1 MKSKLLFSGI
11 LLLGTM
17 LLSFM
22 FQEDKTQLLLQ
33 RFQKYTETYT
43 QEKVYLH
50 TDKPYYAIGDEIWFK
65 AYLVDAK
72 NLKPSSVSNVL
83 YVELIDQKDILKK
96 IIKIPLIAGF
106 GWGNITLADSLNEG
120 NYRLRAYSNWMRNFS
135 EAYFYDHSFKV
146 ADIRSSQ
153 LITTTSYSFE
163 KSSNGDVVKAVL
175 NFKNLDDY
183 PYANKEVNYTVE
195 LENKQVHKGKG
206 ITDDAGN
213 VNIQFSNN
221 KPNLSNKGILNANIK
236 IADHTIVR
244 KSIPIISESNDI
256 DVQFFPEGGDLVENL
271 RARVAFKAV
280 GKDGLGKEVSG
291 YIQDSDGVKVAKF
304 NTKHLGMGSFYLAT
318 TNDKT
323 YEAVVA
329 FADGSEKK
337 FTIPKAKTS
346 GVVFNVFKRTLDTLS
361 VRVIP
366 NQVFQ
371 SEHLDKK
378 FNIILQ
384 SSGNVIY
391 SAQSKLSERGF
402 AFSLPMD
409 NFPTGIIQVTLFN
422 DNLEPLAERLIFNNK
437 QNFLRLTAQTDKNTY
452 NKRDSVLLEIQGKDP
467 NNFPVLGSFSV
478 SVTDETKV
486 PVNEEEEHTIFS
498 ELLLN
503 SDLQGYIERPNYYF
517 HNQNEE
523 KLDNL
528 DLLMLTQ
535 GWRRFKWEDIVT
547 NQMPPLNFKSEK
559 TLKISGK
566 VLNNKKP
573 VEEGNV
579 TIFSSSAGLFIMQ
592 AKTDHEGR
600 FEVDSLMFPDSTKF
614 VVQARTIKNKKFV
627 EIIMDD
633 NGYPATANP
642 YQNGDLNYNINSSM
656 ITYLKNNKTQYEELL
671 KYGLVSKTILLD
683 EVKVVQKAKVLEHST
698 NLNGPGNADRVI
710 TEEQLQNAPTLEIA
724 LQGMTAGLI
733 FQNGVPYFTRNM
745 GTPIQIVLD
754 GMYVESDLLSAIV
767 PQDVASVEIL
777 KTPSY
782 TAIYGSYGVGGVI
795 VINTKRGGGRSVVNV
810 YTPGLIN
817 YMPLG
822 YLKPKEFYVP
832 VYDTKEAQPMADLR
846 STIYWNP
853 YIITDSL
860 GSASLKFFNADG
872 SGNYKVVL
880 EGMDLNGHI
889 GRKVIRYRVN

>member
-11 LLLGTM
+11 LLLGSL

-22 FQEDKTQLLLQ
+22 FQEDKTELLLQ
-33 RFQKYTETYT
+33 RFQNYTDTYV

-65 AYLVDAK
+65 AYLVEAK
-72 NLKPSSVSNVL
+72 DLKPSYVSNIL
-83 YVELIDQKDILKK
+83 YVELIDQKDVLKK
-96 IIKIPLIAGF
+96 VIKIPLIAGF
-106 GWGNITLADSLNEG
+106 GWGNITLADSLSEG

-146 ADIRSSQ
+146 ADVRSSQ
-153 LITTTSYSFE
+153 LITTTNYDFE
-163 KSSNGDVVKAVL
+163 KSTNGDLIKATL
-175 NFKNLDDY
+175 NFKNLDNY

-206 ITDDAGN
+206 TTDDAGN
-213 VNIQFSNN
+213 LNIQFLNN
-221 KPNLSNKGILNANIK
+221 RPNLSNNGILNANIK
-236 IADHTIVR
+236 IAEHTIVK
-244 KSIPIISESNDI
+244 KSIPIISNANDI
-256 DVQFFPEGGDLVENL
+256 DVQFFPEGGDLVGNL
-271 RARVAFKAV
+271 RTKVAFKAV
-280 GKDGLGKEVSG
+280 GKDGLGKDVSG
-291 YIQDSDGVKVAKF
+291 YIQDNEGLKLAKF
-304 NTKHLGMGSFYLAT
+304 TTKHLGMGSFYLAT
-318 TNDKT
+318 SNDKT
-323 YEAVVA
+323 YEAVVT
-329 FADGSEKK
+329 FSDGSEKK
-337 FTIPKAKTS
+337 IPISKAKTS
-346 GVVFNVFKRTLDTLS
+346 GLSFNVFRKSTDTLGL
-361 VRVIP
+361 RIIP
-366 NQVFQ
+366 NEAFWSVNQ
-371 SEHLDKK
+371 DKT
-378 FNIILQ
+378 FNIIVQ
-384 SSGNVIY
+384 SSGNVLY
-391 SAQSKLSERGF
+391 SVQSKLSDRGF
-402 AFSLPMD
+402 AFSLPLAS
-409 NFPTGIIQVTLFN
+409 FPTGIIQLTLFN
-422 DNLEPLAERLIFNNK
+422 DALEPLAERLIFNNK
-437 QNFLRLTAQTDKNTY
+437 HNFLQITAETDKNTY
-452 NKRDSVLLEIQGKDP
+452 NKRDSVRLKIQTKDP
-467 NNFPVLGSFSV
+467 SNFPVIGSFSV

-486 PVNEEEEHTIFS
+486 PINEEEEHTIFS

-503 SDLQGYIERPNYYF
+503 SDLQGYIEKPNYYF

-523 KLDNL
+523 KLENL

-535 GWRRFKWEDIVT
+535 GWRRFNWQDIVT
-547 NQMPPLNFKSEK
+547 NVMPPLNFKPEK
-559 TLKISGK
+559 TLQISGK

-579 TIFSSSAGLFIMQ
+579 TIFSSSAGLFIIQ
-592 AKTDHEGR
+592 AKTDKEGR
-600 FEVDSLMFPDSTKF
+600 FEVDSLLFPDSTKF
-614 VVQARTIKNKKFV
+614 VVQARTIKNRKFV

-633 NGYPATANP
+633 NGYPTTATS

-698 NLNGPGNADRVI
+698 NLNGPGNADRVV

-754 GMYVESDLLSAIV
+754 GMYVEPDLLSAIV

-795 VINTKRGGGRSVVNV
+795 VINTKRGGGNSVVNV

-822 YLKPKEFYVP
+822 YFKPKEFYVP
-832 VYDTKEAQPMADLR
+832 VYDTDEAQPMADLR

-860 GSASLKFFNADG
+860 GSASMKFFNADG

-889 GRKVIRYRVN
+889 GRKVIRYKVN